1 MFYKSGELV
10 QLMNAMVLR
19 IVLRGQQEL
28 NVCSMFHVLG
38 YNNYASTKLS
48 IM

>member
-10 QLMNAMVLR
+10 QLINAMVLR

-28 NVCSMFHVLG
+28 KVFAMF
-38 YNNYASTKLS
+38 
-48 IM
+48 

>member
-10 QLMNAMVLR
+10 QLINAMVLT

-28 NVCSMFHVLG
+28 NVFD
-38 YNNYASTKLS
+38 
-48 IM
+48 IF